1 MSDTIAFEHF
11 DPELELGNLDANGRP
26 IRPRKKPGRK
36 PNPPSPA
43 QRKAQN
49 RAAQRAFR
57 ERKRR
62 EMRDAE
68 SLVKK
73 CIYARDCALREN
85 TRLSRRLEELKFE
98 TNYLKGY
105 ALTLKMA
112 CIANQVEVP
121 KFWDTG
127 VTDDTGADEMT
138 FSKTKGVPQQLEFF
152 LDKQMNI
159 ISLMDQHVKEST
171 MNDNDLP
178 PSSILSSSP
187 SSSSL
192 IDHTSMGSPLSSS
205 SESSYSDDFDNQSN
219 TTRDDFDMNHAI
231 SSIAPQLA
239 SHLETPFF
247 QQLLNT
253 DLVGSNPLNN
263 PTFCPTNN
271 AKNIGLYPS
280 AVSNCSPPTLE
291 QEEESPVLDAKTGL
305 PRKTTQ
311 FNYEQYNNASD
322 DNSSTSSSSAKNVFP
337 PMTPL
342 DAINR
347 MRSVKN
353 LDAGTRALFIPTELQ
368 RSIPHDTRIDV
379 VPGAA
384 LRDHMILFQD
394 FYDANELFSYLAESS
409 VFLGG
414 KLGNPDSWFV
424 PPNFFKRYWFLCP
437 NHKHDRMDNALEIMV
452 GLGKKMIQLMTQRKQ
467 MYIERDLYSEYF
479 PEPTVEQVVQ
489 HVVDQVFL
497 ERDDQQHLDDIYNT
511 PMEDMFSMEDDEE
524 SCNQAMDLL
533 ASDLP
538 LEHFITMMNAS
549 MPRMNPQSF
558 ATT

>member
-1 MSDTIAFEHF
+1 M
-11 DPELELGNLDANGRP
+11 ELGNLDANGRP

-159 ISLMDQHVKEST
+159 ISLMDQHVKESSNNT

-192 IDHTSMGSPLSSS
+192 MDHTSSMGSPLSSS
-205 SESSYSDDFDNQSN
+205 SSESSNYSDDFDNQSN
-219 TTRDDFDMNHAI
+219 NNTTTRDDFDMNHTI

-271 AKNIGLYPS
+271 AKNIGLYSTAVHSCPPPS
-280 AVSNCSPPTLE
+280 SLEEQQE
-291 QEEESPVLDAKTGL
+291 QEEDDSPILDAKTGL

-311 FNYEQYNNASD
+311 FNLEQYNNSAASSSD

-353 LDAGTRALFIPTELQ
+353 LDVGTRALFIPSKFFFFFFFFFLLLYTLYIY
-368 RSIPHDTRIDV
+368 SH
-379 VPGAA
+379 G
-384 LRDHMILFQD
+384 
-394 FYDANELFSYLAESS
+394 YL
-409 VFLGG
+409 
-414 KLGNPDSWFV
+414 
-424 PPNFFKRYWFLCP
+424 
-437 NHKHDRMDNALEIMV
+437 
-452 GLGKKMIQLMTQRKQ
+452 
-467 MYIERDLYSEYF
+467 
-479 PEPTVEQVVQ
+479 
-489 HVVDQVFL
+489 
-497 ERDDQQHLDDIYNT
+497 
-511 PMEDMFSMEDDEE
+511 
-524 SCNQAMDLL
+524 LL
-533 ASDLP
+533 L
-538 LEHFITMMNAS
+538 
-549 MPRMNPQSF
+549 
-558 ATT
+558 

>member
-127 VTDDTGADEMT
+127 VTDDIGADKMT

-159 ISLMDQHVKEST
+159 ISLMDQQMKEST

-192 IDHTSMGSPLSSS
+192 MDHTSMASPLSSS

-263 PTFCPTNN
+263 PTFCATNN
-271 AKNIGLYPS
+271 AKNIGLYS
-280 AVSNCSPPTLE
+280 SNVSNCSPATTLE

-311 FNYEQYNNASD
+311 FNYEQYNSASD
-322 DNSSTSSSSAKNVFP
+322 DNSSTSSSAAKNNFP

-353 LDAGTRALFIPTELQ
+353 LDVGTRALFIP
-368 RSIPHDTRIDV
+368 SK
-379 VPGAA
+379 
-384 LRDHMILFQD
+384 F
-394 FYDANELFSYLAESS
+394 
-409 VFLGG
+409 FL
-414 KLGNPDSWFV
+414 
-424 PPNFFKRYWFLCP
+424 YC
-437 NHKHDRMDNALEIMV
+437 
-452 GLGKKMIQLMTQRKQ
+452 IQL
-467 MYIERDLYSEYF
+467 YIYTHALF
-479 PEPTVEQVVQ
+479 F
-489 HVVDQVFL
+489 FL
-497 ERDDQQHLDDIYNT
+497 L
-511 PMEDMFSMEDDEE
+511 
-524 SCNQAMDLL
+524 
-533 ASDLP
+533 
-538 LEHFITMMNAS
+538 
-549 MPRMNPQSF
+549 
-558 ATT
+558 